1 MSKILTQL
9 KNLETRQSCETDG
22 SPVPNR
28 MRLALALAGEEACAK
43 RLRLKSIAV
52 MGSTGS
58 VGLSTL
64 QIVRA
69 HPDKFCVKVLA
80 AKKNAD
86 LLLAQAREFR
96 PEMVCIFDSDKAL
109 ELEKKLKRLDIV
121 VVTGIDGLRE
131 ASRYSSVDEVI
142 FAMVGAV
149 GLIPIF
155 ESIRAGKIVAIANK
169 EPLVMAGKLLVEEA
183 KKYDALLLPIDS
195 EHSGLWQCLE
205 ACEPENVK
213 KLILTS
219 SGGPFLRYKKPLE
232 NVTVRQALKHPKWK
246 MGPKITVDSAT
257 LMNKGLEVIEAVNL
271 FQVPTEKVEVLIH
284 PEAIVHAMVELV
296 DGSHL
301 AHLGVADMRLPI
313 QYALSYPDR
322 LVNHVP
328 RLDLTK
334 HGAFHFEKPDVKR
347 FPCLRLGYEASRTGG
362 SMPAILNAANEIA
375 VEAFLTNKIGFT
387 GIPKVINKV
396 MKKHTT
402 IPQPSLDQLLAAD
415 AWAREQT
422 EALL

>member
-1 MSKILTQL
+1 MSKIMTQL
-9 KNLETRQSCETDG
+9 KNLETKPLFEPNG

-28 MRLALALAGEEACAK
+28 LRLALALAGEEALRR
-43 RLRLKSIAV
+43 RLQVKNVAV

-58 VGLSTL
+58 VGRSTL
-64 QIVRA
+64 QIARA
-69 HPDKFCVKVLA
+69 YPDKFHIKVLA
-80 AKKNAD
+80 AKKNAA
-86 LLLAQAREFR
+86 LLVEQAREFR
-96 PEMVCIFDSDKAL
+96 PEMVCIFDSSQAL
-109 ELEKKLKRLDIV
+109 DIEKKLKRLRV
-121 VVTGIDGLRE
+121 RVTTGIDGLRE
-131 ASRYSSVDEVI
+131 AARCSSVDEVI

-183 KKYDALLLPIDS
+183 KKYDAPLLPIDS

-205 ACEPENVK
+205 ACEPGNVK

-219 SGGPFLRYKKPLE
+219 SGGPFLRYRGSLQK
-232 NVTVRQALKHPKWK
+232 VTVRQALKHPKWK
-246 MGPKITVDSAT
+246 MGPKITIDSAT
-257 LMNKGLEVIEAVNL
+257 LMNKGLEVIEAANL
-271 FQVPTEKVEVLIH
+271 FQVPSEKVEVLIH

-313 QYALSYPDR
+313 QYALSFPDR

-328 RLDLTK
+328 QLDLAK
-334 HGAFHFEKPDVKR
+334 HGAFHFEKPDMKR

-362 SMPAILNAANEIA
+362 SMPAVLNAANEVA
-375 VEAFLTNKIGFT
+375 VEAFLTRKTGFT
-387 GIPKVINKV
+387 GIPKAISKV

-402 IPQPSLDQLLAAD
+402 IKHPSLEQLLAAD

-422 EALL
+422 EAIL